1 MKSLN
6 DKFLFYSNSCLQCKY
21 VLEKLKSF
29 KVNNIILV
37 DIDDNKNNDI
47 INKLGIK
54 EVPTIAISDKNS
66 IIAKRVLNTNSDIAW
81 LLNTWL
87 I

>member
-6 DKFLFYSNSCLQCKY
+6 DKILFYSNSCLQCKY

-54 EVPTIAISDKNS
+54 EVPTVIISDKNN